1 MSEGLARGAVS
12 ESRAPAAV
20 DAARI
25 AALLARDPAG
35 LGGVRLRGAPGPGT
49 EAFLAALAAAF
60 AGRPVRRLPIHIDSD
75 RLSGGIDVAASLA
88 AGRKVDCVGL
98 LAEVAGGLL
107 IAASAE
113 RIAPAVAARI
123 GAGMEAHGFALVVLD
138 ESCPDEAPPSALTE
152 RLAFDVTPGSALA
165 GAPAA
170 PDRSAAPARLAPT
183 EPDLLRALEST
194 ARLLGVAGTRPLLL
208 ALRTAAAAAGL
219 AGRRAVAPQD
229 AAEAAQLVLA
239 PRATQIPAEQPPE
252 PPPPP
257 EQSDPEQPVREP
269 TRALEDIV
277 LQAARAAL
285 PEGLEGL
292 AEGRSRQEAGPRGG
306 AGEKRRSPVRGRVI
320 GSRAGQPGGQCR
332 LALVE
337 TLRAAAPW
345 QRLRQRA
352 QEERRVRLRREDLRV
367 RRFEARAETL
377 TIFAVDASGSAAFA
391 RLAEAK
397 GAVELLL
404 ERAHSERAEVALL
417 AFRGTSVD
425 LLLPPTRS
433 LTRAR
438 RLLAELPGGGGTPL
452 AMGLDAA
459 RLLAEAS
466 RRRGRTPRILLLTD
480 GKANIAADGS
490 PGRPRATE
498 DAAAAAG
505 RIAAAS
511 LAATL
516 IDISP
521 RPQPEASKVAG
532 QMNARY
538 LHLPRVPGAAMHAIA
553 AA

>member
-1 MSEGLARGAVS
+1 MTDGA
-12 ESRAPAAV
+12 APACI
-20 DAARI
+20 DPARV

-35 LGGVRLRGAPGPGT
+35 LGGIRLRGAPGPGT
-49 EAFLAALAAAF
+49 EAFLDALTAAF

-88 AGRKVDCVGL
+88 AGRKVDCIGL
-98 LAEVAGGLL
+98 LGEVAGGLL

-113 RIAPAVAARI
+113 RITPATAARI
-123 GAGMEAHGFALVVLD
+123 AAGMEAHGFALVLLD
-138 ESCPDEAPPSALTE
+138 ESGPDEAPPTALTE
-152 RLAFDVTPGSALA
+152 RLAFDVTP
-165 GAPAA
+165 APPAEGGVVTVL
-170 PDRSAAPARLAPT
+170 AAPAPHVPPEPT
-183 EPDLLRALEST
+183 NPQLIAALETT
-194 ARLLGVAGTRPLLL
+194 ARLLGVPGTRPLLF
-208 ALRTAAAAAGL
+208 ALRAAAAAAAL
-219 AGRRAVAPQD
+219 AGRGAIGPQD
-229 AAEAAQLVLA
+229 ASEAAQLVLA
-239 PRATQIPAEQPPE
+239 SRATQMPSEAPSEAPPE
-252 PPPPP
+252 PPASDDSEREQAPSEPMPP
-257 EQSDPEQPVREP
+257 
-269 TRALEDIV
+269 LEDLV
-277 LQAARAAL
+277 LEAARAAL
-285 PEGLEGL
+285 PDGLEAL
-292 AEGRSRQEAGPRGG
+292 VEGRSRQEAGARGG

-345 QRLRQRA
+345 QKLRQRA
-352 QEERRVRLRREDLRV
+352 EEERRVRLRREDLRV

-438 RLLAELPGGGGTPL
+438 WLLAELPGGGGTPL
-452 AMGLDAA
+452 ALGLDAA

-480 GKANIAADGS
+480 GKANIAADGA
-490 PGRPRATE
+490 PGRARAAE

-538 LHLPRVPGAAMHAIA
+538 LHLPRAPGAAMHAIA